1 MIVRSQVYSL
11 RLVIV
16 ALSTLLCAL
25 GYYSYT
31 NYTSLN
37 EYHEFLL
44 NENASVEAELN
55 QMVMNYDMLE
65 VDNRD
70 LQARLDDS
78 KIRISRILDSV
89 KYLKPDVYLVSHYKK
104 QLEILKDENNKI
116 YLLVEQL
123 NAENVFLKEEAIRVN
138 TELDQTIYVSKSL
151 KTENSTLSRI
161 NDKFKRQINKAK
173 ALSVKNVLTEG
184 VRRVTNSGR
193 IKSTVSARRARKIN
207 VCFTIPENKFAAKG
221 KKELYI
227 QILDPSNNVVGDRG
241 VINVGEQSLIFSEQL
256 VVDYDN
262 VSLQECVFIEP
273 LPGEPFQ
280 KGVYF
285 VSIYNK
291 NTLIG
296 KTSMELK

>member
-16 ALSTLLCAL
+16 VLSTLICAL

-55 QMVMNYDMLE
+55 QMVFNYDMLQ

-78 KIRISRILDSV
+78 KLRISRILDSV
-89 KYLKPDVYLVSHYKK
+89 KYLKPDVYLVAHYKK
-104 QLEILKDENNKI
+104 QLEVLKDENNKI
-116 YLLVEQL
+116 YLLVEEL

-161 NDKFKRQINKAK
+161 NDKFERQINKAK
-173 ALSVKNVLTEG
+173 ALSVKNVMTEG

-193 IKSTVSARRARKIN
+193 IKSTLTAKRARKIN
-207 VCFTIPENKFAAKG
+207 VCFTVPENKFAAKG

-280 KGVYF
+280 KGTYF
-285 VSIYNK
+285 VSIYHE

-296 KTSMELK
+296 KTTMELK

>member
-11 RLVIV
+11 RFVIV
-16 ALSTLLCAL
+16 VLSTLICAL

-55 QMVMNYDMLE
+55 QMVLNYDMLQ

-78 KIRISRILDSV
+78 KLRISRILDSV
-89 KYLKPDVYLVSHYKK
+89 KYLKPDVYLVAHYKK
-104 QLEILKDENNKI
+104 QLEVLKDENNKI
-116 YLLVEQL
+116 YLLVEEL

-161 NDKFKRQINKAK
+161 NDKFERQINKAK
-173 ALSVKNVLTEG
+173 ALSVKNVMTEG

-193 IKSTVSARRARKIN
+193 IKSTLTAKRARKIN
-207 VCFTIPENKFAAKG
+207 VCFTVPENKFAAKG

-280 KGVYF
+280 KGTYF
-285 VSIYNK
+285 VSIYHE

-296 KTSMELK
+296 KTTMELK

>member
-285 VSIYNK
+285 VSIYHE

>member
-104 QLEILKDENNKI
+104 QLEVLKDENNKI

-193 IKSTVSARRARKIN
+193 IKSTLSARRARKIN

-221 KKELYI
+221 KKELFI

-256 VVDYDN
+256 VVDYEN

-280 KGVYF
+280 KGSYF
-285 VSIYNK
+285 ISIYHQ

-296 KTSMELK
+296 KTTMELK

>member
-16 ALSTLLCAL
+16 VLSTLICAL

-55 QMVMNYDMLE
+55 QMVLNYDMLQ

-78 KIRISRILDSV
+78 KLRISRILDSV
-89 KYLKPDVYLVSHYKK
+89 KYLKPDVYLVAHYKK
-104 QLEILKDENNKI
+104 QLEVLKDENNKI
-116 YLLVEQL
+116 YLLVEEL

-161 NDKFKRQINKAK
+161 NDKFERQINKAK
-173 ALSVKNVLTEG
+173 ALSVKNVMTEG

-193 IKSTVSARRARKIN
+193 IKSTLTAKRARKIN
-207 VCFTIPENKFAAKG
+207 VCFTVPENKFAAKG

-280 KGVYF
+280 KGTYF
-285 VSIYNK
+285 VSIYHE

-296 KTSMELK
+296 KTTMELK